1 MALQDIEQISIR
13 EYLGEL
19 GITPRIENKQQGMYC
34 SPLRKE
40 NHPSFKVDYYL
51 NLWRDFGSGEGG
63 SIIDLVMKMENCS
76 FHEAASKLEK
86 RYANAGAGIETDT
99 FSFHRNNVI
108 PNSIPNS
115 GNEST
120 LSILKVLPI
129 THPALIDFVKE
140 RKIDLELAN
149 LYCRE
154 IHYRINGRNYFGVGF
169 RNDRGGYELSN
180 PSGFKGCIPPK
191 DITTIRNNLDT
202 CLVFEG
208 FWDFLSYLT
217 LQNMKQ
223 TKHDAVIL
231 NSIANMSKAMDLIKS
246 HKDIYTYLDNDEAG
260 QKTTQFIYSTCST
273 VYNRSTKYTAYK
285 DLNDYLCQK
294 TNVKPEVK
302 KKSVGFKR

>member
-1 MALQDIEQISIR
+1 MALQDIKQISIR
-13 EYLGEL
+13 EYLGGL
-19 GITPRIENKQQGMYC
+19 GIMPQRENGQQGMYC
-34 SPLRKE
+34 SPLKKE

-86 RYANAGAGIETDT
+86 RYASTGTGIETDT
-99 FSFHRNNVI
+99 FSFHRNNI
-108 PNSIPNS
+108 KDSIPNF

-120 LSILKVLPI
+120 LFVLKVLPI
-129 THPALIDFVKE
+129 THPALIDFVRE
-140 RKIDLELAN
+140 RKIDKELAD

-169 RNDRGGYELSN
+169 RNDKGGYELSS

-191 DITTIRNNLDT
+191 EVTTVRNERNA

-231 NSIANMSKAMDLIKS
+231 NSVA
-246 HKDIYTYLDNDEAG
+246 
-260 QKTTQFIYSTCST
+260 
-273 VYNRSTKYTAYK
+273 
-285 DLNDYLCQK
+285 
-294 TNVKPEVK
+294 
-302 KKSVGFKR
+302 

>member
-1 MALQDIEQISIR
+1 MALQDIKQISIR

-19 GITPRIENKQQGMYC
+19 GIMPQMENEQRGMSC

-63 SIIDLVMKMENCS
+63 SIIDLVMKMENIS

-86 RYANAGAGIETDT
+86 RYASAGADIETAT
-99 FSFHRNNVI
+99 FSFHRNNTK
-108 PNSIPNS
+108 NSIPNS
-115 GNEST
+115 GNESS
-120 LSILKVLPI
+120 LFVLEILPI
-129 THPALIDFVKE
+129 THPALIDFVRE

-169 RNDRGGYELSN
+169 RNDKGGYELSN
-180 PSGFKGCIPPK
+180 PSGFKGCISPK
-191 DITTIRNNLDT
+191 DMTTVRNNRDT

-217 LQNMKQ
+217 LQNVKQ
-223 TKHDAVIL
+223 TNHDAVIL
-231 NSIANMSKAMDLIKS
+231 NSVANASKATSFIKS
-246 HKDIYTYLDNDEAG
+246 HKEIYTYLDNDEAG
-260 QKTTQFIYSTCST
+260 QKATQLIKTSCDFVNDWSAQY
-273 VYNRSTKYTAYK
+273 AGYK

-294 TNVKPEVK
+294 SKVKPKVK
-302 KKSVGFKR
+302 KKSLGFKR